1 LCCCA
6 WQGGCAMNY
15 YASYTSAH
23 ASKII
28 IFCKHFLFQIIV
40 LHLQYLNNYMSKETK
55 KPKQP
60 KTIRWGAMYDRIKEV
75 CDKQE
80 RSISDYVRM
89 AVSIQLDKDG
99 V

>member
-1 LCCCA
+1 
-6 WQGGCAMNY
+6 
-15 YASYTSAH
+15 
-23 ASKII
+23 
-28 IFCKHFLFQIIV
+28 
-40 LHLQYLNNYMSKETK
+40 MSKETK

>member
-1 LCCCA
+1 VLF
-6 WQGGCAMNY
+6 
-15 YASYTSAH
+15 SYL
-23 ASKII
+23 KNNIL
-28 IFCKHFLFQIIV
+28 FLNCNV
-40 LHLQYLNNYMSKETK
+40 LLLQYLNNNMSKETK

-60 KTIRWGAMYDRIKEV
+60 KTIRWGNMYERIKKV

-80 RSISDYVRM
+80 RSISDYVRQ

>member
-1 LCCCA
+1 
-6 WQGGCAMNY
+6 
-15 YASYTSAH
+15 
-23 ASKII
+23 
-28 IFCKHFLFQIIV
+28 
-40 LHLQYLNNYMSKETK
+40 MSKETK

-60 KTIRWGAMYDRIKEV
+60 KTIRWGNMYERIKKV

-80 RSISDYVRM
+80 RSISDYVRQ

>member
-1 LCCCA
+1 MTLEIK
-6 WQGGCAMNY
+6 Y
-15 YASYTSAH
+15 R
-23 ASKII
+23 
-28 IFCKHFLFQIIV
+28 
-40 LHLQYLNNYMSKETK
+40 YMSKETK

-60 KTIRWGAMYDRIKEV
+60 KTIRWGAMYERIKEV

-99 V
+99 F